1 MTFRKGAAK
10 MSRSRTVKQ
19 AVAINSYRPADDLAC
34 SMAFTGQAPSEGGGL
49 NNTPEFGTGTHRR
62 YNHG

>member
-1 MTFRKGAAK
+1 